1 MQPDFIFETSWEVC
15 NKVGGIHTVIS
26 TKAKTLVEKYNDNY
40 MLIGADIIRG
50 KGQVSEF
57 EEDTCILKSWKA
69 YAESKGLRI
78 RIGRWKIQSEPLVV
92 LVDFTHFFAQKDEL
106 FEEFW
111 KEYGLDSIT
120 GQWDYVEPVLFGYAA
135 AKVIES
141 YYEFYLS
148 SQDKIITQWHEWM
161 TGSGILYLKKHCP
174 QIATSFTTHATVLG
188 RSIAG
193 NNLPLYS
200 ELKHYEPNQV
210 ADQFNVRAKY
220 SLEKI
225 SAKNADSFTTV
236 SELTNYECKQF
247 FGKSVDIVTPNG
259 FEPTFVP
266 NKENFEGKKL
276 IARQRITNIVQAL
289 TNQKIDDNA
298 LLIINSGRYEFNNKG
313 IDVFINAMGELNRK
327 KLTRQIVAVIAV
339 PAHNVDIYKSLLG
352 KIDNPNFSEPTTNQY
367 LTHHLFDPEHD
378 PILRIIKK
386 NELNNS
392 INDNVKI
399 MFIPSYLDGND
410 GIVNLSY
417 FDFLIGFDISIFPSY
432 YEPWGYTPMESM
444 AFHIP
449 SITTNLAGFGLWIE
463 EQTKGLKGALAV
475 IHRMDGESSKVVS
488 DIVIKIE
495 ETLNLSEN
503 ETISLREK
511 AFEISQSTLWDN
523 LIQYYYKSY
532 EIALLESEKR
542 IDQYIHKQPIKE
554 RSKFIHSWG
563 EEPSWKKVLIAQSLP
578 KRLEGLERLSQNL
591 WWTWNAEARDIFYLI
606 NDIKFE
612 ELNRSPIHLIEN
624 LTPQDFNRL
633 LNDEV
638 FIEKLDSVVQ
648 QFDNYIKEAEEKKG
662 KLVAYFSMEF
672 GIHDTLKIFSG
683 GLGMLAGDYLK
694 EASDSNK
701 NMIGIGLLYRYG
713 YFSQH
718 ITKNGEQISQLSPQK
733 FSHLPIKAVTDEK
746 GEWKK
751 IAINLP
757 GRDVYAKI
765 WCCDIGRVPLYLLDT
780 DIDENEPED
789 RAITNQLY
797 GGDWEHR
804 LKQEI
809 LLGIGGV
816 RMLKELNIEPIVY
829 HSNEGHSAFN
839 SLERVRE
846 MIHNKRIPF
855 VQAREIIRS
864 STLFTTHTP
873 VPAGHDV
880 FSEDLIRA
888 YLAHL
893 SESIDLSWEDFIALG
908 RFNSSDKNEKFS
920 MSILA
925 LNFSQEVN
933 GVSKIHG
940 RVSREMFAKFYP
952 GYFPRELH
960 IDYVTNGVHQP
971 TWVDRKWSAFYNDV
985 FTKDYIND
993 QSNPKYWE
1001 KIYSVEDKRIW
1012 DLHQSTK
1019 ADLVEFMMNRLKNEL
1034 INRAEDPKLFSKV
1047 KERFTKNALTIGFAR
1062 RFATYKR
1069 AHLLFTNMERL
1080 DRLVNNIE
1088 KPVQFIF
1095 AGKAHPADKAGQD
1108 LIKRIIEVSKMP
1120 QFIGKIIFIENYDM
1134 YVAKYLVR
1142 GVDVWLNTP
1151 TRPLEASGTSG
1162 EKAAMNGV
1170 LNFSVLDGWWAEGYK
1185 EGAGWALAEEQL
1197 YKADEYQ
1204 NAYDAEMIYEIFED
1218 KIIPAYYNQD
1228 EEGVSKEWVGYMKNN
1243 IAKIAPHFTMKRQLD
1258 DYYNKFYNKLFDR
1271 YELLTENNLQK
1282 TREYAAWKHRM
1293 RRQWNKI
1300 ELIDLQVPDSVN
1312 KKINMEDEFLIK
1324 FTLYINDI
1332 NPDHLGAEVILAGKE
1347 NDIISDLE
1355 KVYQME
1361 IVNYSH
1367 NKITFEIK
1375 ILPFAAGVYNYS
1387 IRVFPKHTLMPHRMD
1402 FPLLKWI

>member
-1 MQPDFIFETSWEVC
+1 
-15 NKVGGIHTVIS
+15 
-26 TKAKTLVEKYNDNY
+26 
-40 MLIGADIIRG
+40 
-50 KGQVSEF
+50 
-57 EEDTCILKSWKA
+57 
-69 YAESKGLRI
+69 
-78 RIGRWKIQSEPLVV
+78 
-92 LVDFTHFFAQKDEL
+92 
-106 FEEFW
+106 
-111 KEYGLDSIT
+111 
-120 GQWDYVEPVLFGYAA
+120 
-135 AKVIES
+135 
-141 YYEFYLS
+141 
-148 SQDKIITQWHEWM
+148 
-161 TGSGILYLKKHCP
+161 
-174 QIATSFTTHATVLG
+174 
-188 RSIAG
+188 
-193 NNLPLYS
+193 
-200 ELKHYEPNQV
+200 
-210 ADQFNVRAKY
+210 
-220 SLEKI
+220 
-225 SAKNADSFTTV
+225 
-236 SELTNYECKQF
+236 
-247 FGKSVDIVTPNG
+247 
-259 FEPTFVP
+259 
-266 NKENFEGKKL
+266 
-276 IARQRITNIVQAL
+276 
-289 TNQKIDDNA
+289 
-298 LLIINSGRYEFNNKG
+298 
-313 IDVFINAMGELNRK
+313 
-327 KLTRQIVAVIAV
+327 
-339 PAHNVDIYKSLLG
+339 
-352 KIDNPNFSEPTTNQY
+352 
-367 LTHHLFDPEHD
+367 
-378 PILRIIKK
+378 
-386 NELNNS
+386 
-392 INDNVKI
+392 
-399 MFIPSYLDGND
+399 
-410 GIVNLSY
+410 
-417 FDFLIGFDISIFPSY
+417 
-432 YEPWGYTPMESM
+432 
-444 AFHIP
+444 
-449 SITTNLAGFGLWIE
+449 
-463 EQTKGLKGALAV
+463 
-475 IHRMDGESSKVVS
+475 
-488 DIVIKIE
+488 
-495 ETLNLSEN
+495 
-503 ETISLREK
+503 
-511 AFEISQSTLWDN
+511 
-523 LIQYYYKSY
+523 
-532 EIALLESEKR
+532 
-542 IDQYIHKQPIKE
+542 
-554 RSKFIHSWG
+554 
-563 EEPSWKKVLIAQSLP
+563 
-578 KRLEGLERLSQNL
+578 
-591 WWTWNAEARDIFYLI
+591 
-606 NDIKFE
+606 
-612 ELNRSPIHLIEN
+612 
-624 LTPQDFNRL
+624 
-633 LNDEV
+633 
-638 FIEKLDSVVQ
+638 
-648 QFDNYIKEAEEKKG
+648 
-662 KLVAYFSMEF
+662 
-672 GIHDTLKIFSG
+672 
-683 GLGMLAGDYLK
+683 AGDYLK